1 MKPMTN
7 EGVAEISA
15 QELLSFTES
24 TIVKQVLDT
33 MRDELD
39 DHRQTINENTT
50 EIETVFEFLNA
61 LEAKLDNVQQL
72 VEKLA
77 LSLSLQEPQQL
88 IGVLNRREKAV
99 CQALFLLGKTK
110 PWVSCEDLAKH
121 SQISRE
127 VLAATLA
134 GLATKNVQVIKKY
147 DHNRAYAQLAPSF
160 REQQAKHN
168 VIKADCQLTQWTQEP
183 QIHQSFQP

>member
-1 MKPMTN
+1 MNSMTN
-7 EGVAEISA
+7 KGVADISA
-15 QELLSFTES
+15 QEILSFTEG

-50 EIETVFEFLNA
+50 EIETVFEFLSA
-61 LEAKLDNVQQL
+61 LEAKFDNVQQL
-72 VEKLA
+72 VERLA
-77 LSLSLQEPQQL
+77 LSLQEPQQL
-88 IGVLNRREKAV
+88 IGALNRREKAV
-99 CQALFLLGKTK
+99 CQSLFLLGKTK
-110 PWVSCEDLAKH
+110 PWVSCEELAKH
-121 SQISRE
+121 CQISRE

-134 GLATKNVQVIKKY
+134 GLVTKHVPVMKKY
-147 DHNRAYAQLAPSF
+147 DHTRAYAQLAPSF

-168 VIKADCQLTQWTQEP
+168 VIKADCQLIQWIQEP

>member
-1 MKPMTN
+1 MEPMTN
-7 EGVAEISA
+7 KGVAEISA
-15 QELLSFTES
+15 QELLSYTES

-77 LSLSLQEPQQL
+77 LSLQEPQQQ
-88 IGVLNRREKAV
+88 IGVLNRREKTV

-110 PWVSCEDLAKH
+110 PWVSCEDIAKH
-121 SQISRE
+121 CQISRE

-134 GLATKNVQVIKKY
+134 GLVTKHVPVIKKY
-147 DHNRAYAQLAPSF
+147 DSTKAYAQLTPSF
-160 REQQAKHN
+160 
-168 VIKADCQLTQWTQEP
+168 
-183 QIHQSFQP
+183 